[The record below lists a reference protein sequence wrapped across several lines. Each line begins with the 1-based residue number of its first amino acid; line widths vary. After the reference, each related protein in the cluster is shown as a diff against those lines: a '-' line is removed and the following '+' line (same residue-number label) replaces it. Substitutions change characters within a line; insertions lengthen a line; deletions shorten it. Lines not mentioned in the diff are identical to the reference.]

1 MPAVS
6 CNATMSEL
14 RRPSCEVLFATGAQY
29 FEVYDEQAAIIGI
42 ALANFATRAREPCT
56 PVEGTSAG
64 IAGWAAAPAL
74 PRAADE
80 VADNDEQ
87 GEAAA
92 STSSAA
98 SASTFSPSP
107 ASIEVAA
114 TVTRIVAKKLRPA
127 PPEILPEVVPVAAP
141 NFASHLFSCF
151 LSICGCCTIS

>member
-1 MPAVS
+1 
-6 CNATMSEL
+6 MS
-14 RRPSCEVLFATGAQY
+14 RQHRHRPRQLCSLQRP
-29 FEVYDEQAAIIGI
+29 
-42 ALANFATRAREPCT
+42 ATRAREPCT
-56 PVEGTSAG
+56 PVWRAPPLA

-107 ASIEVAA
+107 ASIEVVA

-151 LSICGCCTIS
+151 LSICGAAAHHL